1 MTKGMQRTL
10 RVRSIEVKC
19 IVLWIAKR
27 IVAASIV
34 FAAGLLH
41 GHQSGKYAAL
51 RAINSLCM
59 TQGSCRTAFADA
71 QPTKYGRIVYAL
83 DGVHSEEVADVPSI
97 TNIGHYFLT
106 ATNAAASGGWR
117 PVKNTEAEQ

>member
-1 MTKGMQRTL
+1 M
-10 RVRSIEVKC
+10 KC

-27 IVAASIV
+27 IAAASLV
-34 FAAGLLH
+34 FAAGLIL

-51 RAINSLCM
+51 RAIKSLCM
-59 TQGSCRTAFADA
+59 AQGSCRTAFADA
-71 QPTKYGRIVYAL
+71 QPTEYGRIVYAL
-83 DGVHSEEVADVPSI
+83 DGVHPEEVADVPSI
-97 TNIGHYFLT
+97 TNIGHYFLP

>member
-1 MTKGMQRTL
+1 MTTGMQRTL
-10 RVRSIEVKC
+10 RLRGIEVKC

-27 IVAASIV
+27 IAAASIV
-34 FAAGLLH
+34 FAAGLLL

-51 RAINSLCM
+51 RAIKSLCM
-59 TQGSCRTAFADA
+59 AQGPCRTASSDA

-83 DGVHSEEVADVPSI
+83 GCVHHEEEADVPSI
-97 TNIGHYFLT
+97 TNIGRYFLA
-106 ATNAAASGGWR
+106 ATNSPASCGWR